1 MLKTLLGIET
11 IGITANEEWPFSS
24 KMLKTL
30 LGIETQFG

>member
-11 IGITANEEWPFSS
+11 SIDGVIASHTKGS

-30 LGIETQFG
+30 LGIETTKN